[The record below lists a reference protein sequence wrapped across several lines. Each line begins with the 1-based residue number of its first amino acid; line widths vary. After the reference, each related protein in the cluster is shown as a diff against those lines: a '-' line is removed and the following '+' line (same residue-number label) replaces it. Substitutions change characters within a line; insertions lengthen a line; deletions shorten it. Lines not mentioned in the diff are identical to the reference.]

1 MGYGVWGVLSLAAL
15 LAGCANP
22 NFLPPGSRPV
32 AAVRTYP
39 QGALERNLAG
49 SWRVLRRQQ
58 PPQTA
63 YGANLL
69 QRAAEVQ
76 NVTGWAAMNFLPT
89 PRPVSEAHPGVLVL
103 SSGKHSIRLS
113 YWIEGNLV
121 AIAPSGNRRTAH
133 SHWEAVAGPK
143 TLLLRSLED
152 GEVLTMARESGAR

>member
-1 MGYGVWGVLSLAAL
+1 MAAVLAGAAAAGAG

-32 AAVRTYP
+32 AEVRTYP
-39 QGALERNLAG
+39 QGALEKNLAG
-49 SWRVLRRQQ
+49 AWRVLRRQQ

-76 NVTGWAAMNFLPT
+76 NVPGWAALHFLPT
-89 PRPVSEAHPGVLVL
+89 PRPANEAHPGVLVL
-103 SSGKHSIRLS
+103 SSGKHSIRMS

-121 AIAPSGNRRTAH
+121 AIAPSESQGTAH
-133 SHWEAVAGPK
+133 SHWEAVAAPQ

-152 GEVLTMARESGAR
+152 GEVLTLAREGGG